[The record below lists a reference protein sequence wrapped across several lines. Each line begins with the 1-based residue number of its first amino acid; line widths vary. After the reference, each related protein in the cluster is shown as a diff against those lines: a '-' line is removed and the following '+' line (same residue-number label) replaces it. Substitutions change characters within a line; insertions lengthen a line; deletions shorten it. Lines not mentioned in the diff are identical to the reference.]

1 MRILILRCPI
11 NIESFKP
18 IFFVQKLSGVK
29 LVEKQTIIVKTEDEM
44 FPQIKILLNN
54 GYVVA
59 VCKDDNMTLPDTN
72 EYTIAYTKKEQ

>member
-1 MRILILRCPI
+1 M
-11 NIESFKP
+11 
-18 IFFVQKLSGVK
+18 K